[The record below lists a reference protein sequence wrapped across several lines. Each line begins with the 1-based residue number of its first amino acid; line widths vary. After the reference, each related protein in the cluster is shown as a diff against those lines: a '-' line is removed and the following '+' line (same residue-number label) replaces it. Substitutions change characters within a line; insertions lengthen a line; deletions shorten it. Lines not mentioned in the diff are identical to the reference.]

1 MSAVL
6 ILQTEKGFFLKR
18 VIVSGFF
25 NPLHGGHLD
34 LIEAAKEMGDYLI
47 VIVNN
52 DIHQMTKKGKIILD
66 EKNRARLMAALRP
79 VDEVIIGIDPEH
91 PTWPS
96 TKTLEMVADK
106 YPDDEL
112 IFCNGGDRPNPN
124 ALPGPEAEMCRKKG
138 IKMVFGVGGTEKVD
152 SSTRIN
158 QELGHEA

>member
-1 MSAVL
+1 M
-6 ILQTEKGFFLKR
+6 KR

-34 LIEAAKEMGDYLI
+34 LIEAAKEKGDYLI

-66 EKNRARLMAALRP
+66 ENNRARLMAALKP
-79 VDEVIIGIDPEH
+79 VDEVVIGIDPED
-91 PTWPS
+91 PKWPS
-96 TKTLEMVADK
+96 TLTLEMVANK

-112 IFCNGGDRPNPN
+112 IFCNGGDRVDPDG
-124 ALPGPEAEMCRKKG
+124 LPGPEAEMCRAKG
-138 IKMVFGVGGTEKVD
+138 ITMLFGVGGDQKAD

-158 QELGHEA
+158 QAIGHE

>member
-1 MSAVL
+1 M
-6 ILQTEKGFFLKR
+6 KR

-34 LIEAAKEMGDYLI
+34 MIEAAKAMGDYLI

-66 EKNRARLMAALRP
+66 EKNRARLVGALKP
-79 VDEVIIGIDPEH
+79 VDEVVIGIDPED

-96 TKTLEMVADK
+96 TYTLELIANK

-112 IFCNGGDRPNPN
+112 IFCNGGDDRSNSGE
-124 ALPGPEAEMCRKKG
+124 LPGPEAEMCRKKG
-138 IKMVFGVGGTEKVD
+138 IQMVFGVGGTSKAD

-158 QELGHEA
+158 QVTGDES